1 MTLTGSSQTLTVKYV
16 IRAKFEIEGVVEKPD
31 VIGAVFGQTEGLF
44 GPELDLRELQKSGR
58 IGRIEIDLHSKQ
70 DKTTGTITIPTSLDR
85 VSTALLAASIE
96 SINRVGPCAAKVTLE
111 KIEDVR
117 EARRKAIIDRAKEIL
132 HQWTI
137 EAMPSVDE
145 VFKEV
150 AETLKVAKV
159 EKYGPEELSAG
170 PDVESAKEI
179 IIVEGRADVI
189 NLMRCGIHNVIALE
203 GAKVPETIKKLCKEK
218 EATAFLDGDRGGDL
232 ILKELLQVTNVKY
245 IARAPRGK
253 EVEELNC
260 KEIFE
265 ALEAKVPLEELLKP
279 KREKRK
285 IELPKEIV
293 QIAKELVGTLEAVL
307 LNEKLEPIERL
318 PVSQLAEKLQ
328 QTSGVETV
336 IFDGIITQRIVDIA
350 SEKNIKNI
358 IASRISEAVKPSLNV
373 QLTTFSEIMEN

>member
-1 MTLTGSSQTLTVKYV
+1 M
-16 IRAKFEIEGVVEKPD
+16 
-31 VIGAVFGQTEGLF
+31 
-44 GPELDLRELQKSGR
+44 
-58 IGRIEIDLHSKQ
+58 
-70 DKTTGTITIPTSLDR
+70 
-85 VSTALLAASIE
+85 
-96 SINRVGPCAAKVTLE
+96 
-111 KIEDVR
+111 
-117 EARRKAIIDRAKEIL
+117 
-132 HQWTI
+132 
-137 EAMPSVDE
+137 
-145 VFKEV
+145 
-150 AETLKVAKV
+150 
-159 EKYGPEELSAG
+159 
-170 PDVESAKEI
+170 
-179 IIVEGRADVI
+179 
-189 NLMRCGIHNVIALE
+189 
-203 GAKVPETIKKLCKEK
+203 
-218 EATAFLDGDRGGDL
+218 
-232 ILKELLQVTNVKY
+232 LQVTNVKY